1 MFLLVSFSKSK
12 FFTLVVHVALVSQ
25 LCRSCSTRVALVL
38 QSCRSCLTRIVLISL
53 VSRSCCIRVGRVAF
67 VSFVSGTRDAN

>member
-12 FFTLVVHVALVSQ
+12 FFTRVVHVALVSQ

-38 QSCRSCLTRIVLISL
+38 QSCRSCLTRVIL
-53 VSRSCCIRVGRVAF
+53 
-67 VSFVSGTRDAN
+67 VSFVSFMSATRVAN